1 MAQAP
6 TPTAAHFATPGWK
19 PGSKGLARRG
29 LMLVLSS
36 PSGAGKTTLSR
47 RLLALD
53 DRITMSVS
61 VTTRPPRPGEEDGK
75 DYFFVS
81 VAEFERLR
89 DSGELL
95 EHATVFGNL
104 YGTPR
109 AAVEAALTAGRD
121 VLFDI
126 DWQGTQQLDQSAQQ
140 DLVKVFLLPPSAGD
154 LEQRLRTRAQDSD
167 EVVRQRMSKA
177 SDEISHFTEYDYILI
192 NQDIDDSL
200 AKLTAILNAERL
212 KRRRLTGLAEFV
224 KSLRDA
230 L

>member
-1 MAQAP
+1 MANS
-6 TPTAAHFATPGWK
+6 AASTSHFSLPGWK
-19 PGSKGLARRG
+19 PGSSVLARRG

-47 RLLALD
+47 RLLAQD
-53 DRITMSVS
+53 ERITMSVS
-61 VTTRPPRPGEEDGK
+61 VTTRPPRPGEVDGK

-81 VAEFERLR
+81 VEEFQRLR
-89 DSGELL
+89 DKGDLL

-109 AAVEAALTAGRD
+109 QAVEEALTAGRD

-154 LEQRLRTRAQDSD
+154 LEKRLRTRAQDTD

-192 NQDIDDSL
+192 NQDVEDSL

-224 KSLRDA
+224 KGLRDA

>member
-1 MAQAP
+1 MASAP
-6 TPTAAHFATPGWK
+6 SHFALPGWK
-19 PGSKGLARRG
+19 PGSKSGLARRG

-47 RLLALD
+47 KLLELD

-61 VTTRPPRPGEEDGK
+61 VTTRPPRPGEVPGK
-75 DYFFVS
+75 DYFFVGED
-81 VAEFERLR
+81 EFAQLR
-89 DSGELL
+89 DNGELL

-109 AAVEAALTAGRD
+109 RAVEEALSAGRD

-126 DWQGTQQLDQSAQQ
+126 DWQGTQQLDQSAEQ
-140 DLVKVFLLPPSAGD
+140 DLVKVFLLPPSAAD
-154 LEQRLRTRAQDSD
+154 LEKRLRTRAQDSD
-167 EVVRQRMSKA
+167 DVVRQRMSKA

-212 KRRRLTGLAEFV
+212 KRRRLTGLASFV
-224 KSLRDA
+224 QGLRDA

>member
-1 MAQAP
+1 MANP
-6 TPTAAHFATPGWK
+6 TPSHFSLPGWK
-19 PGSKGLARRG
+19 PGSKSGLARRG

-47 RLLALD
+47 KLLAQD

-61 VTTRPPRPGEEDGK
+61 VTTRPARPGEVNGK
-75 DYFFVS
+75 DYFFVD
-81 VAEFERLR
+81 VPTFQRMR
-89 DSGELL
+89 DEGELL
-95 EHATVFGNL
+95 EHAIVFGNL

-109 AAVEAALTAGRD
+109 RAVEDALSAGRD

-140 DLVKVFLLPPSAGD
+140 DLVKVFLLPPSAAD
-154 LEQRLRTRAQDSD
+154 LEKRLRTRAQDSD
-167 EVVRQRMSKA
+167 EVVHQRMSKA

-192 NQDIDDSL
+192 NQDVDDSL
-200 AKLTAILNAERL
+200 AKLVSILQAERL
-212 KRRRLTGLAEFV
+212 KRRRLTGLADFV
-224 KSLRDA
+224 KGLRDA